1 MMKNRFRLR
10 ETHFSD
16 FVVFSTYIMQS
27 TDPVLRPPPFVLGPA
42 VGFVTRQLALPDRV
56 PA

>member
-27 TDPVLRPPPFVLGPA
+27 TDPALRPPPFVLGPA